1 MNKAELRPEL
11 QKLLRKTKPTA
22 QELGIIAIANFA
34 IISDQTERGEE
45 PELIYNAE
53 KFQQKLDALDGRG
66 RAIYGLYR
74 NIEQWINV
82 VRRNVLVEKSQFEI
96 ALNDLMHTISLADLS
111 EDVFI
116 FNSQL
121 PLIMTRSQ
129 YEKEVT
135 SRRYL
140 NYHYQD
146 GTSVKYYGYNIFTEA
161 LDYYLNKLFTERPV
175 KDSTEE
181 EEEEENNPLKKIR
194 KIYDSLPLTDVKLLQ
209 DYCRLRGLGY
219 YILADG
225 TRSDKPTMISWQ
237 SALADNEIN
246 LATLNAIKKEGKLNI
261 VKTTDGGDD
270 ITEITL
276 LLDIINKRP
285 INGSVLKEIATPETI
300 HKAYTEA
307 FGGAIEWK
315 YYDEPSDI
323 NITKWN
329 LFEIPEL
336 ITDLFEPLFLPFL
349 YSDEEVE
356 KEYLRFKETFPEL
369 AAELIKDI
377 AQHFPEIEA
386 MGENDFM
393 FNTPYS
399 WETLYT
405 HNIYGTKSKSNRID
419 ILFSENARAINNG
432 IAVIET
438 PVKGSKTDNLGYYKQ
453 PQLFTS
459 MFANRLNSYFK
470 EIPANEKARQEEAY
484 KYRRIADSY
493 ASAVAFNAVVDFS
506 AEVYKTPELTLFKI
520 DIAKEYDRFI
530 NAYNKIVEK
539 LSLKILYTDYNG
551 VGGDEL
557 KEKKRAVL
565 KEVFAPLN
573 SEEFRARVKAENVE
587 KAKQLL
593 LSGQAFVGGKER
605 LYTTA
610 LLGDEE

>member
-1 MNKAELRPEL
+1 MKKADLRPEL

-22 QELGIIAIANFA
+22 QELGIIALAAFA
-34 IISDQTERGEE
+34 IISDETDKGEN

-129 YEKEVT
+129 YEKEVN

-146 GTSVKYYGYNIFTEA
+146 GTAISYYGYNIFTEA
-161 LDYYLNKLFTERPV
+161 LNYYLNKLFTERA
-175 KDSTEE
+175 EE
-181 EEEEENNPLKKIR
+181 NNTAEDNNPLKKIR
-194 KIYDSLPLTDVKLLQ
+194 KIYDSLPITDVKLLQ
-209 DYCRLRGLGY
+209 DYCRLRGFGY

-225 TRSDKPTMISWQ
+225 TRSDRPSIISWQ
-237 SALADNEIN
+237 SALADNGIN

-261 VKTTDGGDD
+261 ITTDGGDD

-285 INGSVLKEIATPETI
+285 INGSVLKKIATPETL
-300 HKAYTEA
+300 HEAYTEA

-336 ITDLFEPLFLPFL
+336 IADLFEPLFIPCL
-349 YSDEEVE
+349 YNLTEIK
-356 KEYLRFKETFPEL
+356 KEYVRFKKTFPEL
-369 AAELIKDI
+369 YSELIRDI
-377 AQHFPEIEA
+377 AHHFPEIEA
-386 MGENDFM
+386 MGEKDFM
-393 FNTPYS
+393 FNTAYS
-399 WETLYT
+399 WETLYNR
-405 HNIYGTKSKSNRID
+405 NIYGTKSKSNRTD
-419 ILFSENARAINNG
+419 ILFSENVRALNNG

-438 PVKGSKTDNLGYYKQ
+438 PVKGSKTDTLGYYQQ

-459 MFANRLNSYFK
+459 IFANTLNSYFTETPGNEDEK
-470 EIPANEKARQEEAY
+470 NKVALEYRKIAN
-484 KYRRIADSY
+484 SY
-493 ASAVAFNAVVDFS
+493 ASAVAFNAVLDFS
-506 AEVYKTPELTLFKI
+506 AEAYRTPELTLFKI
-520 DIAKEYDRFI
+520 DTAQYDTFI
-530 NAYNKIVEK
+530 NAYNEIVKK

-565 KEVFAPLN
+565 KEVFTPLN
-573 SEEFRARVKAENVE
+573 SEEFRAKVKAENVE
-587 KAKQLL
+587 KSKQLL
-593 LSGQAFVGGKER
+593 LTGKAFIGGKER

-610 LLGDEE
+610 LWGDD